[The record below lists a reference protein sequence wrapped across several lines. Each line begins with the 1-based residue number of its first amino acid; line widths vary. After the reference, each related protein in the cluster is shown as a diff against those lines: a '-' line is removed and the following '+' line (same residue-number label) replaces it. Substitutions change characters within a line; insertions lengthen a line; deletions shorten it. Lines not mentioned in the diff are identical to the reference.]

1 MNKIILIVAI
11 AASQLVFSQA
21 KKKKPAT
28 TMDKIKTTIKNLPN
42 TLPAGIP
49 AIAAKLSEG
58 DISAGLKE
66 ALNVGTDI
74 TVKSLSAP
82 DGYLGNALLKILL
95 PAEAQAKV
103 ATLKGVIGQDNYNKF
118 IQSYEEDVIKSL
130 NRAAED
136 AATTAAPIVKNA
148 ITGMTIVDAKNILLG
163 QDTAATNYLRG
174 KTFNGLVDA
183 YVPKINA
190 SLDKPFIMSKSTNA
204 LYGDFVGA
212 YNKMFDNS
220 ITSALISGY
229 NMFATEKV
237 ERMPNTTLGEYATK
251 RALNGLFLKVKDQEK
266 IIRTDLNARTSD
278 ILKKVFDKK
287 NWPL

>member
-1 MNKIILIVAI
+1 MKKVLILASLIVCQFVVAQ
-11 AASQLVFSQA
+11 SKT
-21 KKKKPAT
+21 KKKT
-28 TMDKIKTTIKNLPN
+28 TSKTVLDKLKTVAK
-42 TLPAGIP
+42 TLPASLP
-49 AIAAKLSEG
+49 KVATALSEG

-74 TVKSLSAP
+74 TVKQLSAT
-82 DGYLGNALLKILL
+82 DGYLGDALMRILL
-95 PAEAQAKV
+95 PAEAQSKV
-103 ATLKGVIGQDNYNKF
+103 AALKSVIGQDNYNKF
-118 IQSYEEDVIKSL
+118 LKTYEDDVIKSL

-148 ITGMTIVDAKNILLG
+148 ITGMTIYDAKNILIG

-174 KTFNGLVDA
+174 KTFNGLIEA
-183 YVPKINA
+183 YTPKINE

-212 YNKMFDNS
+212 YNKMFENS
-220 ITSALISGY
+220 VTSTLISGY
-229 NMFATEKV
+229 NMFASNKV
-237 ERMPNTTLGEYATK
+237 EKMPNTTLGEYATR
-251 RALNGLFLKVKDQEK
+251 RALSGLFIKVKDQEK
-266 IIRTDLNARTSD
+266 IIRTDLNARTTD